1 VPLFVQ
7 GVIGTS
13 SGVRETPL
21 KRGFEDLPT
30 GDEAGPQPGAQPAG
44 AVKSRLAK

>member
-30 GDEAGPQPGAQPAG
+30 GDEAAATGAQPAG